1 MSAVGSLLLLDS
13 RAPDAPRWS
22 AVDDVV
28 MGGRSA
34 SRMISTSAGD
44 ALFQGRV
51 SLAQGGGFASVR
63 APVEWPD
70 LSGFRGLSLEVKG
83 DGRRYRLRLWMERGM
98 DRVSYQ
104 APFEPPR
111 GEWTEI
117 LLPFPLF
124 VPSRRGQPVPDAPAL
139 DPARIRQVGL
149 MVADH
154 QEGEFRL
161 ELRAIRAKGRAGKG

>member
-1 MSAVGSLLLLDS
+1 MAQAGSLLLLDP

-28 MGGRSA
+28 MGGRSV
-34 SRMISTSAGD
+34 SRMTSTSAGD
-44 ALFQGRV
+44 ALFQGKV
-51 SLAQGGGFASVR
+51 SLVQGGGFASVR

-70 LSGFRGLSLEVKG
+70 LSGFRGLALTVKG
-83 DGRRYRLRLWMERGM
+83 DGRRYRFRLWMERGM

-104 APFEPPR
+104 ASLDAPR
-111 GEWTEI
+111 GEWAEI
-117 LLPFPLF
+117 LLPFALF
-124 VPSRRGQPVPDAPAL
+124 APTRRGQPVPDAPSL

-149 MVADH
+149 MVADR

-161 ELRAIRAKGRAGKG
+161 ELRAIRAKGKAGKG